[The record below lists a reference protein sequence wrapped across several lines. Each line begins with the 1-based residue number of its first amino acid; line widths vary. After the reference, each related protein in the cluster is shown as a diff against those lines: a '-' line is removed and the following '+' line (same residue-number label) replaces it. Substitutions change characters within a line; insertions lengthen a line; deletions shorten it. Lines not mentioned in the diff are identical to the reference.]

1 MEANEGFFENAMLV
15 VAMEECEECPEGLL
29 V

>member
-1 MEANEGFFENAMLV
+1 MEAKEVFFEKAVLV